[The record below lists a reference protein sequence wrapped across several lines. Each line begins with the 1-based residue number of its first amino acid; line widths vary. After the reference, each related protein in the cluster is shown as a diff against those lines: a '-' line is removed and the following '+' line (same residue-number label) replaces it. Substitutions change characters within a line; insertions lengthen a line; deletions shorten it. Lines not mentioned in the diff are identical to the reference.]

1 MGTISRAF
9 FARNLVDSGT
19 KVNYE
24 TKCLCS
30 WNKIVALFLK
40 SSIFE
45 TYKTPSMKKILLLAI
60 TFSLT
65 SCAQVQQTLNQLPQL
80 SSQIP
85 GVGGVDIASGLKE
98 ALNKGITQQV
108 SKLTAVDGFYKNE
121 AVKILMPAELQKVDA
136 TLRKIGL
143 GSLADEGIKVLNRA
157 AEDAV
162 KEATPI
168 FVSAVKNMTFTDAKN
183 ILLGND
189 SAATTYLQGS
199 TTTAL
204 YGKFNPV
211 IKSSFEKVGADVIW
225 TKIINKYNT
234 IPLVKKV
241 NPDLTDYTTNQAL
254 AGVFKMIAVEEKEI
268 RNNISA
274 RTTPLLK
281 SVFAMQDN
289 K

>member
-1 MGTISRAF
+1 
-9 FARNLVDSGT
+9 
-19 KVNYE
+19 
-24 TKCLCS
+24 
-30 WNKIVALFLK
+30 
-40 SSIFE
+40 
-45 TYKTPSMKKILLLAI
+45 MKKILLLAV

-65 SCAQVQQTLNQLPQL
+65 SCAQVQQTLNQLPQI

-143 GSLADEGIKVLNRA
+143 SSLADEGIKVLNRA

-168 FVSAVKNMTFTDAKN
+168 FVSAVKNMSFTDAKN

-189 SAATTYLQGS
+189 IAATNYLQSS

-211 IKSSFEKVGADVIW
+211 IKSSFEKVGADEVW
-225 TKIINKYNT
+225 TRIINKYNT

-281 SVFAMQDN
+281 SVFAMQDG